1 MVIFKTI
8 KLLFILFMMST
19 LLFACKAKELNVD
32 LRLDDAIDALDGS
45 DIMVEFEAEF
55 AGFGD
60 LDDEKRTQVEALENI
75 LTKYMEVEDFELE
88 TKDNG
93 FTITIEGQIPLTN
106 NINNDSPYFLL
117 ISHSKTLEGYKEL
130 RFMTGD
136 DFGSL
141 KGEMQSINFMLAP
154 DEYHPVKFKIKG
166 SGKQILAP
174 AVEVDGKSYLL
185 LNTQLDGKLKL
196 LFKGGVFEK
205 TGAGFFFR

>member
-32 LRLDDAIDALDGS
+32 LRLDDAIAALDGS
-45 DIMVEFEAEF
+45 DKMVEFEAEF

-154 DEYHPVKFKIKG
+154 DEYHPDT
-166 SGKQILAP
+166 S
-174 AVEVDGKSYLL
+174 
-185 LNTQLDGKLKL
+185 
-196 LFKGGVFEK
+196 
-205 TGAGFFFR
+205 